1 MRIELNLYQIHP
13 NRKMENN
20 ITIQRRLYII
30 RTLIALLFVSSAIL
44 KLLPIEAFEKTIY
57 ATGYFDKCLV
67 PYVARAI
74 IVIELFM
81 GVLIL
86 QKHFLKKF
94 IITGSIVLLV
104 VFCLHLGL
112 QLITSGN
119 GGNCGCMG
127 ELIPMTPVQA
137 ILKNLLSLG
146 LLIYLYVK
154 TPTDTHRRHRYLF
167 LPLIAIT
174 ALIFYFY
181 PVTCCCN
188 ESSGQSSVF
197 SKYIAPSFDAENGI
211 KVVALFNTTC
221 DHCME
226 VGKQLA
232 SYTNQPIHI
241 LFGSDSNAH
250 GAELKAEID
259 NFFQETGKAW
269 EFDTLEW
276 AVFSNLINNYPPRV
290 VILNDGK
297 IVGDFEGAPFE
308 IAKFDSTLKA
318 Q

>member
-1 MRIELNLYQIHP
+1 
-13 NRKMENN
+13 MENN
-20 ITIQRRLYII
+20 YSIQRRSIII

-44 KLLPIEAFEKTIY
+44 KLLPIEAFEKTIN

-74 IVIELFM
+74 IIIEIFL
-81 GVLIL
+81 GILIL

-104 VFCLHLGL
+104 VFCLHLAL
-112 QLITSGN
+112 QLVTSGN

-146 LLIYLYVK
+146 LLVYLYLK
-154 TPTDTHRRHRYLF
+154 TPTDAHQRHRYLF
-167 LPLIAIT
+167 VPLIAIT
-174 ALIFYFY
+174 ALILYFY

-197 SKYIAPSFDAENGI
+197 SKYIAPSFDADHGI

-226 VGKQLA
+226 VGKQLS
-232 SYTNQPIHI
+232 SYTDQPIHI
-241 LFGSDSNAH
+241 LFGSDSDAH

-269 EFDTLEW
+269 EFDTLRW
-276 AVFSNLINNYPPRV
+276 PVFSNFIENSPPRV
-290 VILNDGK
+290 VILKDGK
-297 IVGDFEGAPFE
+297 IVGDFEGDPFE

>member
-1 MRIELNLYQIHP
+1 MDNNTSLPRKLYAIRILVS
-13 NRKMENN
+13 
-20 ITIQRRLYII
+20 
-30 RTLIALLFVSSAIL
+30 LLFLSSAIL
-44 KLLPIEAFEKTIY
+44 KLLPIEAFEKTIN

-74 IVIELFM
+74 IVIEIFL

-104 VFCLHLGL
+104 IFCMHLGL
-112 QLITSGN
+112 QLVNSGN

-146 LLIYLYVK
+146 LLVYLFVK
-154 TPTDTHRRHRYLF
+154 TPTDTHQRHRYLF
-167 LPLIAIT
+167 FPLIAIT
-174 ALIFYFY
+174 ALILYFY

-188 ESSGQSSVF
+188 ESSGQSTVF
-197 SKYIAPSFDAENGI
+197 SKNIAPSFDADHGI

-221 DHCME
+221 GHCME

-241 LFGSDSNAH
+241 LFGSDSDAH
-250 GAELKAEID
+250 GDELKAEID
-259 NFFQETGKAW
+259 NFFQETGKAR

-276 AVFSNLINNYPPRV
+276 PVFSNFIENSPPRV
-290 VILNDGK
+290 VILKDGK
-297 IVGDFEGAPFE
+297 IVGDFEGDPFD

-318 Q
+318 L